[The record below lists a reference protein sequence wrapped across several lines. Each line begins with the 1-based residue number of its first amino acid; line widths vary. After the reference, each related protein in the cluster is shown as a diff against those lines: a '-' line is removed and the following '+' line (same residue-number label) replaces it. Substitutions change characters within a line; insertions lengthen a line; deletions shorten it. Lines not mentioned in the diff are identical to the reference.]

1 MKFKSNEADRSPRPF
16 LDDFPSLSHTRTGT
30 LTMKAVVAHLRVF
43 IKKEEMGVALA
54 CRLTLSL
61 SGEGRGVKAL
71 EQLLSLALLAS
82 FSCFA
87 FAYVLTELLI
97 NGREPNWKGLGLP
110 CPKAGSGM
118 CFSA

>member
-1 MKFKSNEADRSPRPF
+1 
-16 LDDFPSLSHTRTGT
+16 
-30 LTMKAVVAHLRVF
+30 MKAVVAHMRAC

-61 SGEGRGVKAL
+61 SGEKRGVKAP

-87 FAYVLTELLI
+87 FVYVLQ
-97 NGREPNWKGLGLP
+97 
-110 CPKAGSGM
+110 S
-118 CFSA
+118 FS

>member
-1 MKFKSNEADRSPRPF
+1 M
-16 LDDFPSLSHTRTGT
+16 LWL
-30 LTMKAVVAHLRVF
+30 AH
-43 IKKEEMGVALA
+43 
-54 CRLTLSL
+54 LTLSL

-97 NGREPNWKGLGLP
+97 NGRELNWKGLGLP